1 MVYSLSFSSFGIVV
15 SSSNIVE
22 ITFLQ
27 HNKKKR
33 QDARNRE
40 TRETERERKNKRFL
54 CNDLKSSYS

>member
-40 TRETERERKNKRFL
+40 TRETEREKIKDF
-54 CNDLKSSYS
+54 YVMI